1 MSAFQSFRSWAAN
14 STIAHVGFA
23 FLVMGGWAVFANRAH
38 TVPEMLLAGVVQGT
52 VSALLTLG
60 LKKFLEWIAM
70 RLSATL
76 RQAQRDAEGASAR
89 TPDRRQPEPVE
100 GGAAVRRSLTALLVP
115 PLITAASI
123 LAILFSA
130 HTLAGTPEIGVTI
143 AFPFSVSTLY
153 AIVYNWGLWRRGA

>member
-1 MSAFQSFRSWAAN
+1 
-14 STIAHVGFA
+14 
-23 FLVMGGWAVFANRAH
+23 
-38 TVPEMLLAGVVQGT
+38 
-52 VSALLTLG
+52 LG

-76 RQAQRDAEGASAR
+76 RQAQRGAEGASAR

-100 GGAAVRRSLTALLVP
+100 GGAKPRSLTALLVP

-130 HTLAGTPEIGVTI
+130 HTLAGTPEIWVTI

>member
-60 LKKFLEWIAM
+60 LKKFLEWIAAK
-70 RLSATL
+70 LS
-76 RQAQRDAEGASAR
+76 G
-89 TPDRRQPEPVE
+89 V
-100 GGAAVRRSLTALLVP
+100 AALVVP

-123 LAILFSA
+123 LAILFAA
-130 HTLAGTPEIGVTI
+130 HTLAGTPEIAATI